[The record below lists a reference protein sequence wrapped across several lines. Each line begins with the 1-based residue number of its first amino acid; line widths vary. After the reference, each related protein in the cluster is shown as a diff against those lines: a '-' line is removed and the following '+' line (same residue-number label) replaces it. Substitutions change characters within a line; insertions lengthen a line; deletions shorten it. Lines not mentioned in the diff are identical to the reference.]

1 MNYFHKEIPV
11 DRVHGVVDHRNP
23 GPLWT
28 SRGRW
33 HQARRSFGLRP
44 LRCPRAPAKGQEKGS
59 EMWGVQWV
67 AHRGASG
74 GVAAG
79 RRGGSVVVG
88 KLGGGGVSAREKRWE
103 KLGEG

>member
-1 MNYFHKEIPV
+1 
-11 DRVHGVVDHRNP
+11 
-23 GPLWT
+23 
-28 SRGRW
+28 
-33 HQARRSFGLRP
+33 
-44 LRCPRAPAKGQEKGS
+44 
-59 EMWGVQWV
+59 V